1 MENIIVGIIVAGAA
15 GFMIKNFFDI
25 WKGKKSCDCGSGC
38 SCEPGGSCPGDQFM
52 KK

>member
-1 MENIIVGIIVAGAA
+1 MENIIVGIIVACAA
-15 GFMIKNFFDI
+15 GFMIKNFLDI

-38 SCEPGGSCPGDQFM
+38 ACSSNGTCSGNQLI